1 MTSME
6 FHKIASDMMPICFQ
20 CFQESFFFF
29 LNWKLFYYNPNV
41 FFFIRNRLIFLI
53 LILIEKTKKD

>member
-29 LNWKLFYYNPNV
+29 FLNWKLFYYNPN
-41 FFFIRNRLIFLI
+41 FFIRNRLIFLI